1 MGKPTLTLFIL
12 LGALAGLTPLAI
24 DMYLPAIPTIAQDL
38 GAGVEGVQL
47 TVSLF
52 LGGFALGQL
61 VYGPLA
67 DSLGRRPVILFG
79 LALFS
84 LSSLGCLLV
93 TDLNQLLG
101 LRFLQASGGAA
112 GAVVVNALLRDLFS
126 GEDLVRAMS
135 LVILTMT
142 LAPLVAPL
150 LGSLLLVLGWHA
162 IFALLALLALL
173 GALLFI
179 MLYHLVPETLPPE
192 GRRPLRPA
200 VVLGG
205 FADVLRHRLA
215 MGQLLPGILA
225 SAGMFAFISGSPYV
239 YIGFFG
245 LSPLEYGLLFAL
257 NVGLMMLLT
266 FLNTRLIRRWGQ
278 ERMLRI
284 GLFGVALASVLLLV
298 VGLTGMGGLMGL
310 VFPVVLYVGQLG
322 FIGAN
327 SMSLA
332 MNHFGR
338 SAGTAS
344 ALAGTLRFGCG
355 ALAGWG
361 VEPVAGQLPPAHG
374 RGGWRCAVFV
384 PWGCTSGMAVGGAP
398 RPRRLR
404 LPADAAGGRPP
415 PCCAG
420 PPGSPASR
428 GS

>member
-150 LGSLLLVLGWHA
+150 LGSLLLGLGWHA
-162 IFALLALLALL
+162 IFALLALL

-310 VFPVVLYVGQLG
+310 VIPVVLYVGQLG

-361 VEPVAGQLPPAHG
+361 VNLLPASSPLPMAGGMALCGFCALGLHLWYG
-374 RGGWRCAVFV
+374 RGGQ
-384 PWGCTSGMAVGGAP
+384 P
-398 RPRRLR
+398 
-404 LPADAAGGRPP
+404 PAEAAQ
-415 PCCAG
+415 
-420 PPGSPASR
+420 AS
-428 GS
+428 S

>member
-24 DMYLPAIPTIAQDL
+24 YMYLPAIPTIAQDL

-150 LGSLLLVLGWHA
+150 LGSLLLGLGWHA
-162 IFALLALLALL
+162 IFALLALL

-310 VFPVVLYVGQLG
+310 VIPVVLYVGQLG

-332 MNHFGR
+332 MNHFGS

-361 VEPVAGQLPPAHG
+361 VNLLPASSPLPMAGGMALCGFCALGLHLWYG
-374 RGGWRCAVFV
+374 RGGSPTAE
-384 PWGCTSGMAVGGAP
+384 
-398 RPRRLR
+398 
-404 LPADAAGGRPP
+404 AAQ
-415 PCCAG
+415 
-420 PPGSPASR
+420 AS
-428 GS
+428 S

>member
-1 MGKPTLTLFIL
+1 MAKPTLTLFIL

-24 DMYLPAIPTIAQDL
+24 DMYLPAIPTIAHEL

-84 LSSLGCLLV
+84 LSSLGCVFV
-93 TDLNQLLG
+93 TDLSQLLV
-101 LRFLQASGGAA
+101 LRFLQATGGAA

-142 LAPLVAPL
+142 LAPLVAPMLGSFL
-150 LGSLLLVLGWHA
+150 LGLGWHV
-162 IFALLALLALL
+162 IFGLLALL
-173 GALLFI
+173 GAALCY
-179 MLYHLVPETLPPE
+179 MLYRLVPETLPPE
-192 GRRPLRPA
+192 RRRPLRPA

-205 FADVLRHRLA
+205 FAGVLRHRVA
-215 MGQLLPGILA
+215 MGHLLPGILA

-245 LSPLEYGLLFAL
+245 LSPLEYGMLFAL

-284 GLFGVALASVLLLV
+284 GLFGVALAAVLLLV
-298 VGLTGMGGLMGL
+298 VGLTGLGGLVGL
-310 VFPVVLYVGQLG
+310 VIPVVLYVGQLG

-332 MNHFGR
+332 MNHFGS

-361 VEPVAGQLPPAHG
+361 VNLLPASSPLPMAGGMALCGFCALGLHLWYG
-374 RGGWRCAVFV
+374 RGGSPTAE
-384 PWGCTSGMAVGGAP
+384 
-398 RPRRLR
+398 
-404 LPADAAGGRPP
+404 AAQ
-415 PCCAG
+415 
-420 PPGSPASR
+420 AS
-428 GS
+428 S